1 MTTTA
6 VVIIML
12 TALLVASPVSTAAA
26 GPCDIEKDLLIWQ
39 SLGEP
44 QMDGSAEYRVT
55 VTNQCAGDGPCAFSR
70 IYLRCGNFRTLIP
83 VDPGLLRVV
92 RPGVCL
98 LNGGHTIPQNGNVSF
113 VYSSYVRENLYVLS
127 ARC

>member
-12 TALLVASPVSTAAA
+12 ASLLVASTAAGA
-26 GPCDIEKDLLIWQ
+26 GLCDVDKDLLIWQ

-44 QMDGSAEYRVT
+44 RRDGSAAYRVT
-55 VTNQCAGDGPCAFSR
+55 VTNQCAGDGPCAISR
-70 IYLRCGNFRTLIP
+70 IYLQCGNFRTLVP

-113 VYSSYVRENLYVLS
+113 VYASYVRENLYVLS
-127 ARC
+127 ARCQ